1 MVASQLG
8 ITNGHAAR
16 MRFSR
21 FKQHMEG
28 VPTTPRKPRSNVPR
42 PAKVPKLE
50 KVEVSKGGR
59 EDARG
64 TAPES
69 ERRSEAR
76 VKAEP
81 GLVDLPRACEVV
93 RGDAATD
100 QVGLL
105 SVGLTH
111 EQDQK
116 PSLQLL
122 QSSLLRNSQ
131 ALFAPRPSLLESP
144 NQVLVKVEES
154 WDD

>member
-28 VPTTPRKPRSNVPR
+28 VPTAPRKPRSNVPR
-42 PAKVPKLE
+42 PAKVPKRV
-50 KVEVSKGGR
+50 KAEVSKGGR
-59 EDARG
+59 EDLSG
-64 TAPES
+64 TAPQG
-69 ERRSEAR
+69 ERKPEAR

-81 GLVDLPRACEVV
+81 GVVDLPQACNGVI
-93 RGDAATD
+93 GSAAAD
-100 QVGLL
+100 QVGLSSL
-105 SVGLTH
+105 SSRD

-116 PSLQLL
+116 PSSQLL
-122 QSSLLRNSQ
+122 QRSVLRPSE
-131 ALFAPRPSLLESP
+131 ALFSP
-144 NQVLVKVEES
+144 GRSSFRSPDQVLVKREES